1 VASLTYRGLTLLL
14 SALAVAGQVA
24 LVEAVFG
31 RGLGVGS
38 PSLGSMRPALLS
50 TVVMGAVVS
59 LASAVLGMTM
69 AFRRDARR
77 GAPPMGLAL
86 AVWAY
91 LLAYS
96 GIVVL
101 MSPPPESP
109 LHAPFEGHFLLVE
122 ALGLAA
128 LLRFTAQFPSPLA
141 AASLRDPATLPLGSR
156 TIQGFR
162 RWLLRPYAPW
172 LAGILSAALCMATNA
187 ARGRPVQDAAL
198 LPLVD
203 VFRLGALALVVLNLR
218 RAFLASDQAGRT
230 RITWLVLG
238 FALLVGSVG
247 LILGGNV
254 LSAVT
259 GWEIPAFNWRPVVL
273 HLGVIGLLWGG
284 AMGVLYQ
291 GRAQPA
297 PAVRSVAVLVGMGTL
312 ALFLAAGL
320 EMLLSRGGPAHFSLP
335 RGTGT
340 FLAMVAMALV
350 YGRTRRPLDG
360 FLRQA
365 RGDTAPPMAAGR

>member
-31 RGLGVGS
+31 SGLGAGSRGLGD
-38 PSLGSMRPALLS
+38 MRPALLS
-50 TVVMGAVVS
+50 TVVMGAIVS

-69 AFRRDARR
+69 AFRGEARR
-77 GAPPMGLAL
+77 GARPMGLAL
-86 AVWAY
+86 AAWAY

-101 MSPPPESP
+101 MSPSAESA

-122 ALGLAA
+122 AVGLAA
-128 LLRFTAQFPSPLA
+128 LLRFTALFPSPPV

-156 TIQGFR
+156 TIQGLR
-162 RWLLRPYAPW
+162 RGLLRPWAPW
-172 LAGILSAALCMATNA
+172 LAGVAAAALSLAVNA

-203 VFRLGALALVVLNLR
+203 VFRLSALALVVLNLR
-218 RAFLASDQAGRT
+218 QAFLTSDRTERT

-238 FALLVGSVG
+238 FALLVGAVG
-247 LILGGNV
+247 VILGGNV

-284 AMGVLYQ
+284 AMGVLYE
-291 GRAQPA
+291 GRAEPA
-297 PAVRSVAVLVGMGTL
+297 PAVRSVAVLAGMGTI
-312 ALFLAAGL
+312 ALLLAAGL
-320 EMLLSRGGPAHFSLP
+320 ETLLSRGGPAHFSMP

-340 FLAMVAMALV
+340 FLAVVVMALV

-365 RGDTAPPMAAGR
+365 RVDTAPPMAAGR